1 MYGNLIVEMAQVAE
15 QEHMRDAL
23 MAQASAQA
31 RRARRRELRPGR
43 IGRAWTAFWAPRD
56 IVDVDARAEHM
67 LHAELEAAQR
77 DLEVRH
83 PPHRLPFDVWCPRR
97 GIVVG

>member
-43 IGRAWTAFWAPRD
+43 IGRAWTAFRAPRD
-56 IVDVDARAEHM
+56 VVLVYRRA
-67 LHAELEAAQR
+67 ADGAPA
-77 DLEVRH
+77 DLT
-83 PPHRLPFDVWCPRR
+83 PCADC
-97 GIVVG
+97 